1 MRYDCCARREAFRLD
16 SADKPYYAYTD
27 ATGVS
32 GYDITLATAASST
45 SSSWTTSILSTPANP
60 FPLKVVSTDY
70 YGSFAKLA
78 LDETTPATH
87 TAYVAKR
94 ADETAVLFS
103 DDGTGPYDTDIAVGT
118 HTLIGYSKNDIAL
131 DANGNPMVAGLFVD
145 SSAIYGELAEGAV
158 QVAFFDYVT
167 STYTVSTVTT
177 VPDVRCVGWY
187 YSADHIDLEVDGQG
201 RPVVLVARVDDAL
214 AITSTDLE
222 YYVYDGS
229 VWTGGVIMTI
239 PSTTWVQSPDLVF
252 DESGRAFIAYA
263 ARVGTATYEDVYFIT
278 DITTTTV
285 PNVVNTNQA
294 NAEAAIVAAGLTVGT
309 VTTTCDNSIIIGNV
323 INQNP
328 DASTSQ
334 PLGTAIDLVVSTGP
348 CPPPLVGWEDWEV
361 VDNISGDLSQVAMDV
376 RQGMVAISYLKPP
389 APTGGG
395 SQLLYSEYIYSSKYG
410 KILTIQDEPIPD
422 AVATWGTNICGIA
435 LDNWNRAYIA
445 VIPEVD
451 GTVAR
456 TLKRQSPEIY
466 IINDAQI
473 FGGRAYASLGTTHE
487 SFVLD
492 SNDDLHFVWAT
503 EEPGYQQ
510 IIHAEK
516 PDWKM
521 NPDTDDWGEIIGPWV
536 RTVMVTTDAL
546 DFVRPAV
553 TTDSAGNP
561 KISYLDNNSGSSI
574 FYTPDFGTTTYV
586 TGYSGVGTPGSRHD
600 IELGSDGYVRIA
612 HMDLSA
618 GGGIV
623 MDKDYSGDGSFWYR
637 TVAISGIDARN
648 YGWYGTAPY
657 LDLELNGSGNMVMVV
672 AHLDDYD
679 LGDSAKTIVEYHR
692 YAMGHWTK
700 FTIGTFNT
708 GANFV
713 SGLDLEFDENG
724 KPFVLIV
731 TKQSP
736 TGDYNALIRTK
747 TFDGPEYCGDHYTSY
762 LSGDYNK
769 DCDVDTDDLLSMAQ
783 DWLKCTNPEDGNC
796 NDPGVKTEVTDG
808 FPPIMEMDGQ
818 PHFPIGWYCGST
830 VIDPNWDSETLTTT
844 TSLAEMTQNAIEF
857 LNEVAATGA
866 NFVMPYYLHLST
878 YYANNKVAFFEA
890 SLTVPEVKIMAGYYE
905 SYLSE
910 PLWQYVNFCS
920 GYDSLFGWYT
930 ADEPEAFNTPTTS
943 LQNLY
948 NDIKTYDTGNH
959 PVVVTHHG
967 HWYGATPY
975 LWPTRH
981 ADIMT
986 TDLYPVSGSVEYG
999 LGNSLCPFWQVAQN
1013 AKYYSKIAQQQK
1025 LGPYI
1030 IVPQAFGGEGGWRL
1044 ATYNEMRYLTFA
1056 PIVYGARGIW
1066 YFIWS
1071 PMGITTPE
1079 EKETWRNTVAKPTI
1093 SEINFLAPAIMSNS
1107 TVVTVTSDH
1116 DTDTTGHIIEDMGYL
1131 FAQDDNYGY
1140 LITANN
1146 TKSTYSAQLYL
1157 EGPGLL
1163 EAVGSGSASVPVM
1176 FESRNVSM
1184 TETSPGHWTISDSFG
1199 PFGVHVYQLYAVP
1212 PAQQCGDLATTYP
1225 ERDLDNNCYVNFA
1238 DFAMLAGNWFK
1249 CSDPADNDCD

>member
-724 KPFVLIV
+724 KPFILIV

-736 TGDYNALIRTK
+736 TGDYNALIRT
-747 TFDGPEYCGDHYTSY
+747 TVFPGAEYCGDHYTPY
-762 LSGDYNK
+762 LSGDYNE
-769 DCDVDTDDLLSMAQ
+769 DCVVDTDDLLSMAQ
-783 DWLKCTNPEDGNC
+783 DWLKCTDPADGNC
-796 NDPGVKTEVTDG
+796 IDPGIKPVATDG

-818 PHFPIGWYCGST
+818 PHFPIGWYCGWT
-830 VIDPNWDSETLTTT
+830 AIDPNEDANE
-844 TSLAEMTQNAIEF
+844 AELNQNAIDF
-857 LNEVAATGA
+857 LTEVANTGA
-866 NFVMPYYLHLST
+866 NFVMPYELGPGKTLHVT
-878 YYANNKVAFFEA
+878 AFLEAGLVTDVRTMMDLHGSSSVA
-890 SLTVPEVKIMAGYYE
+890 SLVT
-905 SYLSE
+905 
-910 PLWQYVNFCS
+910 FCQP
-920 GYDSLFGWYT
+920 YDSLFGWYT
-930 ADEPEAFNTPTTS
+930 ADEPEAWNMAPVT
-943 LQNLY
+943 LQARY
-948 NDIKTYDTGNH
+948 DEIKTYDTGNH

-967 HWYGATPY
+967 FWYGCTPY
-975 LWPTRH
+975 LWPRRH
-981 ADIMT
+981 ADIMA
-986 TDLYPVSGSVEYG
+986 TDNYPVYAIEYG
-999 LGNSLCPFWQVAQN
+999 GPYWEVSQN
-1013 AKYYSKIAQQQK
+1013 AKYHSKITQLHK
-1025 LGPYI
+1025 LGPHMP
-1030 IVPQAFGGEGGWRL
+1030 VPQAYSKGRL
-1044 ATYNEMRYLTFA
+1044 PTYGEMRYLTYG
-1056 PIVYGARGIW
+1056 PTVYGARGLL
-1066 YFIWS
+1066 YFVWGAAAD
-1071 PMGITTPE
+1071 GITLPPGGWETFRDTVMTP
-1079 EKETWRNTVAKPTI
+1079 VI
-1093 SEINFLAPAIMSNS
+1093 GEINVLAPAIMSNS